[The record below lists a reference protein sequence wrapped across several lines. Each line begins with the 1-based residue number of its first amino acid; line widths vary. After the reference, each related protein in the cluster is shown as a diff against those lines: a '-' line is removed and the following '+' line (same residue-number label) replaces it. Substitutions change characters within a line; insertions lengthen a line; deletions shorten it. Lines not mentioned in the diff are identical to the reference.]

1 MRSTF
6 AKFALLAA
14 PLVLVAPCS
23 MAQQGEDLRL
33 TIGKSVVIDFASDIR
48 QISTS
53 NPEIVDASPITT
65 REILLHGKGFGGA
78 TMVVWNKA
86 GQRSFYNISV
96 EMNLDT
102 VRKLVKDTF
111 PNEDIKVASSRDS
124 LSLTGVVSSPAIAER
139 AGAMAA
145 GFAKTVI
152 NNLSVNMPIE
162 KQIVLRV
169 KFAELDRNAGAQY
182 GINIL
187 STGAAGGTIGRIS
200 TGMFGA
206 PSVNSISPTPPGGN
220 AINPASNFTITD
232 ALTLFAF
239 RPDLN
244 LAAFVKALQ
253 TRGVLQILAE
263 PNLVASNGKEAAFL
277 VGGEFPVPVLQGGA
291 NAAAVTVQ
299 FKEFGIR
306 LRFTPTVTSNKT
318 IKIDLIQEVS
328 SIDLA
333 QGVSFNGFTI
343 PALSTRRTQ
352 TGIEL
357 GEGQTFLV
365 SGLID
370 NRDIERLSRVPG
382 LGSIPV
388 LGALFKSKDVQ
399 KSLSELVVMVT
410 PEITQPLNP
419 GDPKPMLDFPNEF
432 LIPLKTTSTPKA
444 QPAGGAPR
452 QSASAATSNS
462 TGGSGN
468 GGGNKKKSK

>member
-1 MRSTF
+1 MRSKISIF
-6 AKFALLAA
+6 VISSVVALMAPQALA
-14 PLVLVAPCS
+14 
-23 MAQQGEDLRL
+23 QGAGAEDLRL

-65 REILLHGKGFGGA
+65 REVLLHGKGFGAA

-96 EMNLDT
+96 ELNQDG
-102 VRKLVKDTF
+102 VRKLIKDTF
-111 PNEDIKVASSRDS
+111 PNEDIHLASSRDS
-124 LSLTGVVSSPAIAER
+124 LSLSGTVSSPAVAER
-139 AGAMAA
+139 VAAMSA

-152 NNLSVNMPIE
+152 NNLTAATPVE
-162 KQIVLRV
+162 KQILLRV

-182 GINIL
+182 GVNIL
-187 STGAAGGTIGRIS
+187 STGAAGGTIGRTS
-200 TGMFGA
+200 TGMFGS
-206 PSVNSISPTPPGGN
+206 PSIASVGPTPAGGGV
-220 AINPASNFTITD
+220 NPASQFTISD
-232 ALTLFAF
+232 ALTIFAF

-244 LAAFVKALQ
+244 LGAFVKALQ

-277 VGGEFPVPVLQGGA
+277 VGGEFPVPVLQGGSS
-291 NAAAVTVQ
+291 AASVTVQ

-306 LRFTPTVTSNKT
+306 LRFTPTVTANKT
-318 IKIDLIQEVS
+318 IKIDLVQEVS

-357 GEGQTFLV
+357 GEGQTFVV

-382 LGSIPV
+382 LGSIPI

-399 KSLSELVVMVT
+399 KSLSELIVMVT
-410 PEITQPLNP
+410 PEITNP
-419 GDPKPMLDFPNEF
+419 INAGEPKPMLDFPNEF
-432 LIPLKTTSTPKA
+432 LVPLKNTGLPRMVSSS
-444 QPAGGAPR
+444 APVG
-452 QSASAATSNS
+452 ASAVTGAVTSGPSNQG
-462 TGGSGN
+462 TVSG
-468 GGGNKKKSK
+468 KKSNK